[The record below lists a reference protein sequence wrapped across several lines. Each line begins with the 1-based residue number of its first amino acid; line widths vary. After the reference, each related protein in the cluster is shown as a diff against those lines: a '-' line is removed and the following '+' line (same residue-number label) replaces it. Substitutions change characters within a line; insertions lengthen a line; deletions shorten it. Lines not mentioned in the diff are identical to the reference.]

1 MSSSEPRAQAVQS
14 LYEADLRNLD
24 IPNTTGLGGRARR
37 YVEGVWSRLP
47 ELDRALEQASD
58 HWAVRR
64 MAAVDRAI
72 LRLGLY
78 ELRYENTPP
87 AVALNE
93 AIELAKRYST
103 AGSGAYINGVL
114 AAHLP
119 AASPSGPAE
128 GPGAP

>member
-1 MSSSEPRAQAVQS
+1 MTASEPRAQALQS
-14 LYEADLRNLD
+14 LYEADVRNLPVPD
-24 IPNTTGLGGRARR
+24 TTGLGGRARR
-37 YVEGVWSRLP
+37 YAEGVWSRLP
-47 ELDRALEQASD
+47 ELDGALERVSD
-58 HWAVRR
+58 HWAVSR

-87 AVALNE
+87 RVALNE

-103 AGSGAYINGVL
+103 ADSGAFINGVL

-119 AASPSGPAE
+119 APAPSDD
-128 GPGAP
+128 